1 MSVMPTFVLLWS
13 VSMLGQ
19 VQMDSPVAEG
29 FISAERSSTE
39 QELAPYTIITVD
51 TVEDL
56 ENYLSGGYPTPEIQA
71 ILDDESIPQED
82 RYWLDCRM
90 RSTIAQMLHRFYD
103 QEGNIIELDAAWIAP
118 GEDYWQEVMMV
129 HPPVADEEQPSTEST
144 GGITVVPRPS
154 IRPEM
159 RSDGPTVS
167 INVKSG
173 DLYNLYGEE
182 VGQLAAILEEINT
195 SRDGSIAAIRTGS
208 GRQPGWFYG
217 GSLFFSLMYSDG
229 TFEEINVLESYPEAF
244 SRGNTRTMIS
254 QDGSISTWN
263 IFTITEP
270 RESYLLV
277 YDRQGNEIESYSL
290 PSSFDLTCNGIS
302 ISSDNSYIACAGG
315 MHQGSGIID
324 RRTGEIQWFNRASG
338 RQPVFSENSR
348 YCALGGCMHSESS
361 YIVDLENDNYS
372 RISIARSAASPAGD
386 IGNVSISNDGQ
397 ITVVS
402 GGVYFN
408 GENVLSLPDYRWS
421 SLSPNGYFCISSTH
435 TNARGVGVSQIL
447 LTYHSLLGEVER

>member
-56 ENYLSGGYPTPEIQA
+56 ENYLSEGYPTPEIQA

-103 QEGNIIELDAAWIAP
+103 QEGNVIELDAAWIAP

-129 HPPVADEEQPSTEST
+129 HPPVPQRERSSPETT
-144 GGITVVPRPS
+144 GGVTVVPRPS
-154 IRPEM
+154 VRPEM
-159 RSDGPTVS
+159 RSDGPTVP
-167 INVKSG
+167 VHVRSG
-173 DLYNLYGEE
+173 DLYNLYGEQFGE
-182 VGQLAAILEEINT
+182 IAIALERVST
-195 SRDGSIAAIRTGS
+195 SRDGSVAIKRTGS
-208 GRQPGWFYG
+208 GRHFMFPG
-217 GSLFFSLMYSDG
+217 GSLFFCFMYPDG
-229 TFEEINVLESYPEAF
+229 SFKEVNVLESYP
-244 SRGNTRTMIS
+244 SVLNHNNDMVS
-254 QDGSISTWN
+254 QDGSISAWN
-263 IFTITEP
+263 IFTIAEP

-277 YDRQGNEIESYSL
+277 YDKQGNEIESYSL
-290 PSSFDLTCNGIS
+290 PSSFDLTYDGIS
-302 ISSDNSYIACAGG
+302 ISSNNRYIGCAGG

-324 RRTGEIQWFNRASG
+324 RQTGEILWFSRATG
-338 RQPVFSENSR
+338 RQPYFSENNR
-348 YCALGGCMHSESS
+348 FCALGGSLYSESS
-361 YIVDLENDNYS
+361 YIVNLENDSYS
-372 RISIARSAASPAGD
+372 RLSIARSAASPAGD

-408 GENVLSLPDYRWS
+408 GENLLSLPDYRWS
-421 SLSPNGYFCISSTH
+421 NLSPNGYFCLSSTH
-435 TNARGVGVSQIL
+435 TNARGIGVSQIL
-447 LTYHSLLGEVER
+447 LTFHSLLGKVER